1 MAFAMTVFSL
11 GVALCPL
18 AVATFAFCAHMQ
30 RFVGRDGHFD
40 VDMMGPADNVLMV
53 LLMAVLVACLLI
65 VCPEIFNA
73 MMGR

>member
-1 MAFAMTVFSL
+1 MAFMWCVFSL

-18 AVATFAFCAHMQ
+18 AVATFAFGAYMQ
-30 RFVGRDGHFD
+30 RFVDRDGHFD
-40 VDMMGPADNVLMV
+40 VDMMGPVDNVLMV

-65 VCPEIFNA
+65 ICPEIFNA